1 MKTTLLLF
9 LSLLICSTLFDATSL
24 QAQDFREIAWGMT
37 VEEVKAI
44 ENAEVLDE
52 NASMFVYAVDVAGRE
67 ALLFYKHIDNI
78 VTGGGY
84 SFQVEHDDKN
94 GYIDDYETL
103 KAQLTEEYGWPISD
117 EVVWKNDLY
126 RQDLD
131 QHGLAVGMGYLI
143 FWADWD
149 AGDTRIEL
157 ALHGNNDLHV
167 LAMNYASISLQDAGD
182 DN

>member
-9 LSLLICSTLFDATSL
+9 LSLLFCAALFNPTTSL
-24 QAQDFREIAWGMT
+24 AQDFREIAWGMT
-37 VEEVKAI
+37 VDEVKAI

-52 NASMFVYAVDVAGRE
+52 NASMFVYAVEVAGRE
-67 ALLFYKHIDNI
+67 ALLFYKHVDNKVI
-78 VTGGGY
+78 RGGY

-94 GYIDDYETL
+94 AYINDYEAL
-103 KAQLTEEYGWPISD
+103 KAQLTEEHGWPISD
-117 EVVWKNDLY
+117 EVVWKNDVY

-143 FWADWD
+143 FWSDWD

-167 LAMNYASISLQDAGD
+167 LAMNYASISYQDASGG
-182 DN
+182 N